1 MEIFRYSSQIFE
13 LFFRTL
19 WRTYLNIYLC
29 FSPFLKCIDSL
40 FIIIADIMK
49 DWIGE
54 DSYENPF
61 EWQHLGLNIFVLSLQ
76 TFLFHL
82 LNISLEYKWLQ
93 SLFRYVHNIFGGKL
107 LCKNHLTLDSFHRI

>member
-1 MEIFRYSSQIFE
+1 
-13 LFFRTL
+13 
-19 WRTYLNIYLC
+19 
-29 FSPFLKCIDSL
+29 
-40 FIIIADIMK
+40 MK
-49 DWIGE
+49 DWIDE

-93 SLFRYVHNIFGGKL
+93 SLFRYVHNVFGGKL
-107 LCKNHLTLDSFHRI
+107 LCKNHLTLD